1 MSWAHIL
8 SKQFPIHRNAQLV
21 LNSLLNWPKFLGT
34 LAISLGSR
42 GASLFYSFYGL
53 LLMKSKE
60 FSFSLKIRIATNDY
74 SPFFLL
80 WSLFVYMP
88 KWIFA
93 TSAQCTHWS
102 FVHWIIFMHLLY
114 LVRGVVVGL
123 SCWVSSPLFAC
134 IYASNQVG
142 FHDAIVLYLLFKPCI
157 CNQKWNWIC

>member
-1 MSWAHIL
+1 M
-8 SKQFPIHRNAQLV
+8 
-21 LNSLLNWPKFLGT
+21 LNLCSTNLLNQPKFLGT
-34 LAISLGSR
+34 LALSLGSR

-123 SCWVSSPLFAC
+123 SCWVSSPLCLYICLKSSWFSWCHSTLNHAFATKNGIGYVSMC
-134 IYASNQVG
+134 MN
-142 FHDAIVLYLLFKPCI
+142 
-157 CNQKWNWIC
+157 

>member
-1 MSWAHIL
+1 M
-8 SKQFPIHRNAQLV
+8 
-21 LNSLLNWPKFLGT
+21 LNLCSTYYSITQVLGT
-34 LAISLGSR
+34 LDLSLGSR

-102 FVHWIIFMHLLY
+102 FVH
-114 LVRGVVVGL
+114 
-123 SCWVSSPLFAC
+123 
-134 IYASNQVG
+134 
-142 FHDAIVLYLLFKPCI
+142 
-157 CNQKWNWIC
+157 

>member
-1 MSWAHIL
+1 MLNLCSTCTQH
-8 SKQFPIHRNAQLV
+8 V
-21 LNSLLNWPKFLGT
+21 LNSLLNQPKFLGT
-34 LAISLGSR
+34 LALSLGSR
-42 GASLFYSFYGL
+42 GELLSSILFMAYCL
-53 LLMKSKE
+53 WKAKSSH
-60 FSFSLKIRIATNDY
+60 FPSRSVSQPTTTPL
-74 SPFFLL
+74 FFLL

-123 SCWVSSPLFAC
+123 SCWVSSLLFAC

-142 FHDAIVLYLLFKPCI
+142 FSWCHSTLNHAFATKNGIGYVSMCM
-157 CNQKWNWIC
+157 N